1 MDEKTVKA
9 VAEFQRDCGL
19 YSYGVLDFAT
29 QQALND
35 KLDELLLVKNRDKQ
49 YEKAVELLEN

>member
-1 MDEKTVKA
+1 

-49 YEKAVELLEN
+49 YEKAVELLEIV

>member
-19 YSYGVLDFAT
+19 YSYGVCHTAG
-29 QQALND
+29 A
-35 KLDELLLVKNRDKQ
+35 E
-49 YEKAVELLEN
+49 